1 MGNDIKSYDI
11 YLDNLSEDFI
21 KIDLRIEKLENHVK
35 DFLTEIQE
43 HKNKIDEELKEIK
56 KSLEGNITVDT
67 LHKFQKAV
75 VGIAG
80 LLSYSIYEAKKHI
93 ILKDNTNNDINKY
106 ILLKLINNGQNL
118 DAQIVSSLD
127 CYYNE
132 ELGGFYLINN
142 EEISKYIPLVIT
154 KNGYYEIDYFDMYNN
169 EVY

>member
-1 MGNDIKSYDI
+1 MAATRESKTTVLEKRLSRLELQVGYNEDGTKNGNGIIHKVEEVKEEIKNLRNDIKSYDT

-43 HKNKIDEELKEIK
+43 YKNKIDEELKEIK

-80 LLSYSIYEAKKHI
+80 LLTAIG
-93 ILKDNTNNDINKY
+93 T
-106 ILLKLINNGQNL
+106 
-118 DAQIVSSLD
+118 IV
-127 CYYNE
+127 
-132 ELGGFYLINN
+132 GAIFYF
-142 EEISKYIPLVIT
+142 T
-154 KNGYYEIDYFDMYNN
+154 K
-169 EVY
+169 

>member
-1 MGNDIKSYDI
+1 MATTRESKTTVLEKRLSRLELQVGYNEDGTKNGNGIIHKVEEVKEEIKNLRNDIKSYDT

-43 HKNKIDEELKEIK
+43 YKNKIDEELKEIK

-80 LLSYSIYEAKKHI
+80 LLAAIGTIVGA
-93 ILKDNTNNDINKY
+93 
-106 ILLKLINNGQNL
+106 LL
-118 DAQIVSSLD
+118 
-127 CYYNE
+127 Y
-132 ELGGFYLINN
+132 F
-142 EEISKYIPLVIT
+142 T
-154 KNGYYEIDYFDMYNN
+154 K
-169 EVY
+169 

>member
-1 MGNDIKSYDI
+1 MATTRESKTTILEKRLSRLELQVGYNEDGTKNGNGIIHKVEEVKEEIKNLRNDIKSYDT

-43 HKNKIDEELKEIK
+43 YKNKIDEELKEIK

-80 LLSYSIYEAKKHI
+80 LLTAIGTI
-93 ILKDNTNNDINKY
+93 IGAVLY
-106 ILLKLINNGQNL
+106 
-118 DAQIVSSLD
+118 
-127 CYYNE
+127 
-132 ELGGFYLINN
+132 F
-142 EEISKYIPLVIT
+142 T
-154 KNGYYEIDYFDMYNN
+154 K
-169 EVY
+169 

>member
-1 MGNDIKSYDI
+1 MATTRETKTTILEKRLSRLELQVGYNEDGTKNGNGIIHKVEEVKEEIKNLRNDIKSYDT

-43 HKNKIDEELKEIK
+43 YKNKIDEELKEIK

-80 LLSYSIYEAKKHI
+80 LLTAIG
-93 ILKDNTNNDINKY
+93 T
-106 ILLKLINNGQNL
+106 
-118 DAQIVSSLD
+118 IV
-127 CYYNE
+127 
-132 ELGGFYLINN
+132 GAIFYF
-142 EEISKYIPLVIT
+142 T
-154 KNGYYEIDYFDMYNN
+154 K
-169 EVY
+169 

>member
-1 MGNDIKSYDI
+1 MATTRESKTTVLEKRLSRLELQVGYNEDGTKNGNGIIHKVEEVKEEIKNLRNDIKSYDT

-43 HKNKIDEELKEIK
+43 YKNKIDEELKEIK

-80 LLSYSIYEAKKHI
+80 LLTAIG
-93 ILKDNTNNDINKY
+93 T
-106 ILLKLINNGQNL
+106 
-118 DAQIVSSLD
+118 IV
-127 CYYNE
+127 
-132 ELGGFYLINN
+132 GAIFYF
-142 EEISKYIPLVIT
+142 T
-154 KNGYYEIDYFDMYNN
+154 K
-169 EVY
+169 

>member
-1 MGNDIKSYDI
+1 MATTRESKTTVLEKRLSRLELQVGYNEDGTKNGNGIIHKVEEVKEEIKNLRNDIKSYDT

-43 HKNKIDEELKEIK
+43 YKNKIDEELKEIK

-80 LLSYSIYEAKKHI
+80 LLTAMGTI
-93 ILKDNTNNDINKY
+93 IGAVLY
-106 ILLKLINNGQNL
+106 
-118 DAQIVSSLD
+118 
-127 CYYNE
+127 
-132 ELGGFYLINN
+132 F
-142 EEISKYIPLVIT
+142 T
-154 KNGYYEIDYFDMYNN
+154 K
-169 EVY
+169 

>member
-1 MGNDIKSYDI
+1 MATTRESKTTVLEKRLSRLELQVGYNEDGTKNGNGIIHKVEEVKEEIKNLRNDIKSYDT

-43 HKNKIDEELKEIK
+43 YKNKIDEELKEIK

-80 LLSYSIYEAKKHI
+80 LLTAIGTI
-93 ILKDNTNNDINKY
+93 IGAVLY
-106 ILLKLINNGQNL
+106 
-118 DAQIVSSLD
+118 
-127 CYYNE
+127 
-132 ELGGFYLINN
+132 F
-142 EEISKYIPLVIT
+142 T
-154 KNGYYEIDYFDMYNN
+154 K
-169 EVY
+169 

>member
-1 MGNDIKSYDI
+1 MATTRESKTTVLEKRLSRLELQVGYNEDGTKNGNGIIHKVEEVKEEIKNLRNDIKSYDT

-43 HKNKIDEELKEIK
+43 YKNKIDEELKEIK

-80 LLSYSIYEAKKHI
+80 LLTAIGTIVGA
-93 ILKDNTNNDINKY
+93 ILY
-106 ILLKLINNGQNL
+106 
-118 DAQIVSSLD
+118 
-127 CYYNE
+127 
-132 ELGGFYLINN
+132 F
-142 EEISKYIPLVIT
+142 T
-154 KNGYYEIDYFDMYNN
+154 K
-169 EVY
+169 

>member
-1 MGNDIKSYDI
+1 MAATRESKTTVLEKRLSRLELQVGYNEDGTKNGNGIIHKVEEVKEEIKNLRNDIKSYDT

-43 HKNKIDEELKEIK
+43 YKNKIDEELKEIK

-80 LLSYSIYEAKKHI
+80 LLTAIGTI
-93 ILKDNTNNDINKY
+93 IGAVLY
-106 ILLKLINNGQNL
+106 
-118 DAQIVSSLD
+118 
-127 CYYNE
+127 
-132 ELGGFYLINN
+132 F
-142 EEISKYIPLVIT
+142 T
-154 KNGYYEIDYFDMYNN
+154 K
-169 EVY
+169 

>member
-1 MGNDIKSYDI
+1 MATTRESKTTVLEKRLSRLELQVGYNEDGTKNGNGIIHKVEEVREEIKNLRNDIKSYDT

-43 HKNKIDEELKEIK
+43 YKNKIDEELKEIK

-80 LLSYSIYEAKKHI
+80 LLTAIGTI
-93 ILKDNTNNDINKY
+93 IGAVLY
-106 ILLKLINNGQNL
+106 
-118 DAQIVSSLD
+118 
-127 CYYNE
+127 
-132 ELGGFYLINN
+132 F
-142 EEISKYIPLVIT
+142 T
-154 KNGYYEIDYFDMYNN
+154 K
-169 EVY
+169 

>member
-1 MGNDIKSYDI
+1 MPASKESKTTVLEKRLSRLELQVGYNEDGTKNGNGIIHKVEEVKEEIKNLRNDIKSYDT

-43 HKNKIDEELKEIK
+43 YKTKRDEELKEIK

-80 LLSYSIYEAKKHI
+80 FLTAIGTIIGALLY
-93 ILKDNTNNDINKY
+93 
-106 ILLKLINNGQNL
+106 
-118 DAQIVSSLD
+118 
-127 CYYNE
+127 
-132 ELGGFYLINN
+132 F
-142 EEISKYIPLVIT
+142 T
-154 KNGYYEIDYFDMYNN
+154 K
-169 EVY
+169 

>member
-1 MGNDIKSYDI
+1 MATTRESKTTVLEKRLSRLELQVGYNEDGTKNGNGIIHKVEEVKEEIKNLRNDIKSYDT

-43 HKNKIDEELKEIK
+43 YKNKIDEELKEIQ

-80 LLSYSIYEAKKHI
+80 FIAAMGTI
-93 ILKDNTNNDINKY
+93 IGAVLY
-106 ILLKLINNGQNL
+106 
-118 DAQIVSSLD
+118 
-127 CYYNE
+127 
-132 ELGGFYLINN
+132 F
-142 EEISKYIPLVIT
+142 T
-154 KNGYYEIDYFDMYNN
+154 K
-169 EVY
+169 

>member
-1 MGNDIKSYDI
+1 MPASKESRTAVFEKRLMRIENTVGLNEDGTKNGNGLIHKMEEVKEEIKNLRNDIKSYDT

-43 HKNKIDEELKEIK
+43 YKNKIDEELKEIK

-80 LLSYSIYEAKKHI
+80 FIAAMGTI
-93 ILKDNTNNDINKY
+93 IGAVLY
-106 ILLKLINNGQNL
+106 
-118 DAQIVSSLD
+118 
-127 CYYNE
+127 
-132 ELGGFYLINN
+132 F
-142 EEISKYIPLVIT
+142 T
-154 KNGYYEIDYFDMYNN
+154 K
-169 EVY
+169 